1 MSKTDSQQGQR
12 PPDWEAIERD
22 FRAGVLSLRE
32 IAALHP
38 GTNHVAISRRAKREG
53 WTRDLKERI
62 HARAEELM
70 AQAAVTPPPVTPGET
85 ARRVSADREVIEAN
99 AARIAQVRG
108 EHRANIQRAR
118 NLALT
123 LLAELEGQTDQLE
136 LLEQLGVLMA
146 KPDDKGIDRLNELYH
161 KVLATPG
168 RIDSFK
174 KLAEALR
181 IVVAM
186 EREAYGLNVD
196 NGDRG
201 IPTVRVKD
209 YTGRTPAPEA

>member
-1 MSKTDSQQGQR
+1 MTKKPVKP

-22 FRAGVLSLRE
+22 FRAGVLSARE
-32 IAALHP
+32 IAAANGVSH
-38 GTNHVAISRRAKREG
+38 TAINKRAKERG
-53 WTRDLKERI
+53 WVRDLKDKI
-62 HARAEELM
+62 QAKADELVSR
-70 AQAAVTPPPVTPGET
+70 QQ
-85 ARRVSADREVIEAN
+85 VSAEVSAQRVATERQIIEAN

-108 EHRANIQRAR
+108 EHRADIQRAR
-118 NLALT
+118 SLALT

-136 LLEQLGVLMA
+136 LLEQLGALMA
-146 KPDDKGIDRLNELYH
+146 KPDDKGIDRLNELYQ

-174 KLAEALR
+174 KLSEAMR
-181 IVVAM
+181 IVVAL

-209 YTGRTPAPEA
+209 YTGRAPAPEA